1 MTGRAFLGRA
11 LVSAALALA
20 ASAARAQADPSFD
33 LFLKSDYGSAR
44 IWINTATGEF
54 RWLDAGKGLDLRGK
68 GELAF
73 PNLGPVVFAVS
84 GEFPGYDWVSAT
96 LKIYGTTATGYLA
109 AFPSGEKV
117 RKVTSNF
124 FDRNTRDDLP
134 KPRKGGRALPS
145 QASPPPPK
153 PPPPSV
159 GEIRATPPEVPKG

>member
-1 MTGRAFLGRA
+1 MTGRGRLGRA
-11 LVSAALALA
+11 LLA
-20 ASAARAQADPSFD
+20 AAFVLAGATARAQADPAFD

-44 IWINTATGEF
+44 VWINTATGEF
-54 RWLDAGKGLDLRGK
+54 RWLDAGKGLDLRGR
-68 GELAF
+68 GSLAF
-73 PNLGPVVFAVS
+73 PNLGPVVFSVS

-109 AFPSGEKV
+109 AFPAGERV

-134 KPRKGGRALPS
+134 KPRKADRGGTS
-145 QASPPPPK
+145 KPPTPP

-159 GEIRATPPEVPKG
+159 GEIRTAPPEVPKG